1 MLKRNKK
8 QNVRDPIRPAHQAG
22 SLEVEMERKQKILI
36 IDDEEDFCHF
46 VKLNLERTGK
56 FEVLAASQAQA
67 GISLAMVN
75 QPDLILLDILMPD
88 MDGSHVAENLL
99 LEPTTKNIPIVFLTA
114 LAQKKEVE
122 SAEGVIGG
130 RTFIAKPVNPQEL
143 IARIDMVLGK

>member
-1 MLKRNKK
+1 MENKRK
-8 QNVRDPIRPAHQAG
+8 
-22 SLEVEMERKQKILI
+22 LLI
-36 IDDEEDFCHF
+36 IDDEEDFCYF

-56 FEVLAASQAQA
+56 FQVSVASQARA
-67 GISLAMVN
+67 GISLAKAN

-88 MDGSHVAENLL
+88 MDGSQVAEDLL

-130 RTFIAKPVNPQEL
+130 RTFIAKPVTPQEL
-143 IARIDMVLGK
+143 IARIETVLGK